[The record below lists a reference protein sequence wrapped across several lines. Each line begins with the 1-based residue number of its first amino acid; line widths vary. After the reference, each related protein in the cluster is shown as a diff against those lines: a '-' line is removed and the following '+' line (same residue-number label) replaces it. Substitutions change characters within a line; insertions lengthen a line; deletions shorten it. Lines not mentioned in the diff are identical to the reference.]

1 MASEMHHTPK
11 LLWSVSSDINPKQEV
26 NFMDRHFFGKV
37 FSALILACSLAT
49 ILGSFACNTV
59 HGLGEDIERGGEKTQ
74 DAADRVKRRL

>member
-1 MASEMHHTPK
+1 MASEMHHIPK
-11 LLWSVSSDINPKQEV
+11 LLWCVSSEYLPETRGT
-26 NFMDRHFFGKV
+26 FMDRHFFGKV